1 MNIPRSI
8 RSHKIQLDEV
18 NVHYVT
24 AGDEAAPPLLMLHG
38 WPQSWLEWA
47 LIIPE
52 LAKHFRIIAPDLRG
66 MGDSTAPKSGYDAET
81 VALDHVRLLDH
92 LNISAVK
99 LVAHDVGT
107 LGAYALAAGHRERV
121 TALAMLDTQLPGFS
135 LDNIVQP
142 GPDGWGMW
150 HIPLHASPM
159 GELLITGKEREY
171 LTWFLRAMAYNPFG
185 VPQEHADEYIRA
197 FRAPG
202 AKRNLGHYGAL
213 YDNGLYF
220 RELAREKLTI
230 PVLGVGGS
238 ASLGIRVGEEMA
250 RVAERVITDVAPECG
265 HWIPE
270 EQPDWTA
277 QRLIRFFTKVE

>member
-1 MNIPRSI
+1 MKINKII
-8 RSHKIQLDEV
+8 RSHRAQLGEV
-18 NVHYVT
+18 NIHYVV
-24 AGDEAAPPLLMLHG
+24 AGDVDAPPLLMVHG
-38 WPQSWLEWA
+38 WPQSWLEWEP
-47 LIIPE
+47 IIPE
-52 LAKHFRIIAPDLRG
+52 MAKHFRIIAPDLRG
-66 MGDSTAPKSGYDAET
+66 MGDSSAPKSGYDAKT

-92 LNISAVK
+92 LNIDTVK

-107 LGAYALAAGHRERV
+107 LGSYALAAGHRHRV
-121 TALAMLDTQLPGFS
+121 SQLAMLDTQLPGFS

-185 VPQEHADEYIRA
+185 VPQDHADEYIRS

-213 YDNGLYF
+213 YENGLYF
-220 RELAREKLTI
+220 RELAKQKLTI
-230 PVLGVGGS
+230 PVIGIGGS
-238 ASLGIRVGEEMA
+238 STLANRVGEEMLK
-250 RVAERVITDVAPECG
+250 VAENVITDTAPECG

-270 EQPDWTA
+270 EQPEWTA
-277 QRLIRFFTKVE
+277 ARLIRFFTEGK